1 MSTENNALS
10 LASTIYRS
18 ANNLAAEIDDE
29 LVLMS
34 VEKASYC
41 GLDAIGTDIWRRLD
55 KPVLVS
61 DLCTALGNEYDA
73 DADTIRRDVL
83 ALLERL
89 TAEGLIE
96 IKP

>member
-1 MSTENNALS
+1 MPTENKELS
-10 LASTIYRS
+10 LASTIWRS
-18 ANNLAAEIDDE
+18 DNSLAAEIDDE

-34 VEKASYC
+34 VEKASYY
-41 GLDAIGTDIWRRLD
+41 GLDAIGADIWRRLS

-73 DADTIRRDVL
+73 DAGTIRRDVFV
-83 ALLERL
+83 LLERL
-89 TAEGLIE
+89 AAEGLIE

>member
-1 MSTENNALS
+1 MPTRNNELS
-10 LASTIYRS
+10 LASTVCRS
-18 ANNLAAEIDDE
+18 ENNLAAEIDDE

-34 VEKASYC
+34 VEKASYY
-41 GLDAIGTDIWRRLD
+41 GLDAIGADIWRRLD

-89 TAEGLIE
+89 AAEGMIE